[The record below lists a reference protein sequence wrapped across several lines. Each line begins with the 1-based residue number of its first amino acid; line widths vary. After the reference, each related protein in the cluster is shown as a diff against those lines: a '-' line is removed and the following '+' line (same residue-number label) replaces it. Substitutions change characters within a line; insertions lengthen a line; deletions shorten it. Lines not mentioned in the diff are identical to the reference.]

1 MILNQNTHPYAHKVK
16 NLGLRFRCTITCF
29 AGINQ
34 RTGCGRVVDQYTSL
48 CVIYNNAV
56 SSIVFNR
63 TSFSAINFYFVSIA
77 TFECIHLIA
86 VKNFQN
92 FFLEHHK
99 LFCFHTQFVNKTPS
113 PKIGKVIRFLLI
125 FYLNCKC
132 RIFPG
137 KNIKSSPPKNYGL
150 YIFNYLRLSL
160 RRRNS
165 ILFVCLTVF
174 FYGQKPR
181 FQCFL

>member
-1 MILNQNTHPYAHKVK
+1 MLYASKLAYNMKQHFNTQQRRENDPQNTRPYAHKVK

-125 FYLNCKC
+125 F
-132 RIFPG
+132 
-137 KNIKSSPPKNYGL
+137 
-150 YIFNYLRLSL
+150 LSQL
-160 RRRNS
+160 
-165 ILFVCLTVF
+165 
-174 FYGQKPR
+174 QM
-181 FQCFL
+181 

>member
-1 MILNQNTHPYAHKVK
+1 MILNQNTRPYVHKVK

-99 LFCFHTQFVNKTPS
+99 LFVSILN
-113 PKIGKVIRFLLI
+113 LLI
-125 FYLNCKC
+125 KL
-132 RIFPG
+132 
-137 KNIKSSPPKNYGL
+137 PPLK
-150 YIFNYLRLSL
+150 
-160 RRRNS
+160 
-165 ILFVCLTVF
+165 
-174 FYGQKPR
+174 
-181 FQCFL
+181 

>member
-1 MILNQNTHPYAHKVK
+1 MILNQNTRPYAHKVK

-125 FYLNCKC
+125 FFISTANVEYFL
-132 RIFPG
+132 G
-137 KNIKSSPPKNYGL
+137 KNINSSPPKIIVYIYLTIRVFHCAAETL
-150 YIFNYLRLSL
+150 YSL
-160 RRRNS
+160 
-165 ILFVCLTVF
+165 CA
-174 FYGQKPR
+174 
-181 FQCFL
+181 